1 MDPPPPFAPG
11 TARWTVLEVLTTH
24 QQHWTAAQVA
34 VDTGLALERV
44 ISALGWLRQQGLVEI
59 AMWARMDTLHH
70 ITDAGR
76 ARLQQGGQLELG
88 LA

>member
-1 MDPPPPFAPG
+1 MDPPPLAPG
-11 TARWTVLEVLTTH
+11 TARWSVLATLATH

-44 ISALGWLRQQGLVEI
+44 ISALGWLRQQGFVEI

-70 ITDAGR
+70 ITDTGR
-76 ARLQQGGQLELG
+76 ARLAQGGQIALELT
-88 LA
+88 